1 VIFKLHPEAWA
12 EYREA
17 IMFYGRAAERFTGAV
32 ETAIAEIIRRPERFR
47 ELEPGVRICRVSK
60 FPYSILYAVKEQN
73 VTVLALKHDRRNP
86 DYWRGRLSP

>member
-1 VIFKLHPEAWA
+1 MIFKLHPEART

-17 IMFYGRAAERFTGAV
+17 IMFYGIAAERFTSAI

-60 FPYSILYAVKEQN
+60 FPYSILYAVREQN
-73 VTVLALKHDRRNP
+73 VTILAFKHDRRNP
-86 DYWRGRLSP
+86 DYWRGRLSS